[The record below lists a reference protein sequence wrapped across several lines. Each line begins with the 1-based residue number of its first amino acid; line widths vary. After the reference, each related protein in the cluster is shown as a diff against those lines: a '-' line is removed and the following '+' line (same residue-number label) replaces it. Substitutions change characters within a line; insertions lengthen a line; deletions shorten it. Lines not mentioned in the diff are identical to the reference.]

1 MVPMSC
7 QLLFAVVERLP
18 LVAIDKARR
27 IRAVVARSLGA
38 KLARAACIGAAG
50 ESTMSNRS
58 ASWVAHCIHS

>member
-27 IRAVVARSLGA
+27 IRAIVARSLGA
-38 KLARAACIGAAG
+38 TLARAACIGAAG
-50 ESTMSNRS
+50 ESAMSYRS
-58 ASWVAHCIHS
+58 ASRVAHRFHS